1 MQESQL
7 KIYNDIKKTLNQRLC
22 ENKTRTLITLAYA
35 ILSGNKSSI
44 DLYVKTA
51 IRYGA
56 THKDFLKVISCIM
69 GDARLMDSIIELF
82 IIIDRNFKGN
92 DK

>member
-7 KIYNDIKKTLNQRLC
+7 KIYNYIKNSLNQSLC
-22 ENKTRTLITLAYA
+22 DNKTRILILLAYA

-44 DLYVKTA
+44 GLYVKVA

-56 THKDFLKVISCIM
+56 THRDFLKVISCIM
-69 GDARLMDSIIELF
+69 GDARLMDSIMELF
-82 IIIDRNFKGN
+82 RIIDKNFKGN
-92 DK
+92 NK